1 MSAPIAEEKPPCLL
15 DETPLWSLALRRASQ
30 VGVEPIAIVQRQG
43 DRVYTKMGSV
53 ASVHGREPR
62 DNEIHDPFGVNA
74 VADQPQFVCAERMP
88 FFFFF
93 LQAHPRN
100 HKIGCT

>member
-15 DETPLWSLALRRASQ
+15 EETPLWSLALRRAAQ
-30 VGVEPIAIVQRQG
+30 VGGEPFEDAIAIVQRQG

-88 FFFFF
+88 
-93 LQAHPRN
+93 PRN